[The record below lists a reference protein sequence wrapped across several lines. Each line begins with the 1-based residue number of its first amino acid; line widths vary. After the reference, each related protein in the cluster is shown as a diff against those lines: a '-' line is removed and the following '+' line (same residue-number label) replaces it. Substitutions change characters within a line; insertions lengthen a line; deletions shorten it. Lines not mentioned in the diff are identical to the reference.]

1 MHVNIL
7 KFVTCHEFFYRLLQS
22 CLNMEMYVFYIYNI
36 YFLVNCIFISI
47 VPKIVK
53 VVKNRVVCFV
63 YA

>member
-1 MHVNIL
+1 
-7 KFVTCHEFFYRLLQS
+7 
-22 CLNMEMYVFYIYNI
+22 MEMYVFYIYNI